1 MGSDK
6 YVLVGD
12 ADLSV
17 TLARGVYGL
26 FAYQPLTHCVRLVFW
41 LSSCAIVNDE
51 LCACLWRR

>member
-1 MGSDK
+1 M
-6 YVLVGD
+6 LVGD

-17 TLARGVYGL
+17 TLARDVYGL